1 MLCHRIGAK
10 HVILTDN
17 DEISINHMK
26 LDCPLNAIDATVLS
40 LDWFNFNIEEFNII
54 NCDNRVLL
62 VAGDVLY
69 KKILIEPFFAVVKSL
84 FVKFGSKIEMILC
97 HVPRA
102 DVKHCDV
109 IEAMGFHGLHHKI
122 IDPSEW
128 KKDFC
133 VELSPKDDN
142 DRASVY
148 HIYPINTLDEQS

>member
-10 HVILTDN
+10 QVILTDS

-26 LDCPLNAIDATVLS
+26 QDCQLNGIDAKVMS
-40 LDWFNFNIEEFNII
+40 LNWFNFDPEEFGCFDHENQ
-54 NCDNRVLL
+54 VLL

-69 KKILIEPFFAVVKSL
+69 KRVLIEPFFAAVKSL
-84 FVKFGSKIEMILC
+84 FIKFSSNIEMVLC

-102 DVKHCDV
+102 DVKHSDV
-109 IEAMGFHGLHHKI
+109 IEAIGSHGLFHKK
-122 IDPSEW
+122 IDTSEW

-133 VELSPKDDN
+133 VELSPKDDY

-148 HIYPINTLDEQS
+148 HIYCTSNS